1 MKPLSER
8 LYETL
13 IMEGFSKTVD
23 GLLKEVKELETQC
36 DNCAWNIG
44 RTLRLQEE
52 WEAKQS
58 LSCTE
63 RKVKK

>member
-1 MKPLSER
+1 MEAF
-8 LYETL
+8 LYNSRWQIE
-13 IMEGFSKTVD
+13 EV
-23 GLLKEVKELETQC
+23 VKEIEALETQC

-58 LSCTE
+58 EES
-63 RKVKK
+63 KKY